1 MIENQKV
8 ELKDLNDSK
17 LKSEEDLKK
26 DFEKQLNE

>member
-17 LKSEEDLKK
+17 LKSEDDLKK